1 MADYSTLGT
10 QVTVVKN
17 KIDALQ
23 STTLGAQD
31 VVFLAKALEALG
43 NLLGINDIVGATNT
57 AITNVTTAASGQVS
71 LVNTAGATQI
81 SAVNTAGTTQIA
93 SVAAAIS
100 NYTLYSNM
108 GVI

>member
-10 QVTVVKN
+10 EVTLVKN

-43 NLLGINDIVGATNT
+43 NLLGINDILGATNT
-57 AITNVTTAASGQVS
+57 AITNVTNAASGQVN
-71 LVNTAGATQI
+71 LVNSAGATQI
-81 SAVNTAGTTQIA
+81 AAVNTAGTATIA
-93 SVAAAIS
+93 TAQLAVS
-100 NYTLYSNM
+100 NYTLYVNM

>member
-10 QVTVVKN
+10 QVTTVKN